1 MGGDSLKMIEADIIK
16 VLEELK
22 KNTTGEAL
30 ELFDRHMWENLKC
43 VPWNAEIADPKDV
56 MPEDPIKI
64 AMWLIEMVRKS
75 TLNRAARK
83 DKATGSHDAIRDKLI
98 NMRSKEKLRQ
108 IAEHLLIYCNSNEG
122 VSK

>member
-1 MGGDSLKMIEADIIK
+1 MIEIDILK
-16 VLEELK
+16 ELEKLK

-56 MPEDPIKI
+56 MPEEPIKI
-64 AMWLIEMVRKS
+64 AAWLIEMVRKS
-75 TLNRAARK
+75 TSNRAARK
-83 DKATGSHDAIRDKLI
+83 DKATGSHDAIRDTLI

>member
-1 MGGDSLKMIEADIIK
+1 MIEIDILK
-16 VLEELK
+16 ELEKLK
-22 KNTTGEAL
+22 KNTTGDAL
-30 ELFDRHMWENLKC
+30 EMFNRNMWGNLKC
-43 VPWNAEIADPKDV
+43 VPWNAEIADPKNA
-56 MPEDPIKI
+56 MPEEPIKI
-64 AMWLIEMVRKS
+64 AVWLIEMVRKS

-83 DKATGSHDAIRDKLI
+83 DKATGSHDAIRDTLI

>member
-1 MGGDSLKMIEADIIK
+1 MSGDSLKMIEVDIIK
-16 VLEELK
+16 GLEELK

-43 VPWNAEIADPKDV
+43 V
-56 MPEDPIKI
+56 
-64 AMWLIEMVRKS
+64 RKS

-83 DKATGSHDAIRDKLI
+83 DKATGSHDAIRDTLI